1 MQFIDK
7 LTEEQKIIV
16 LRDYIMKQVGENVYR
31 REWLVEWVRS
41 YFPEFVSE
49 VELKHRETY
58 LKRKE
63 KIDAKIAEI
72 ELQKME
78 GKK

>member
-1 MQFIDK
+1 M
-7 LTEEQKIIV
+7 
-16 LRDYIMKQVGENVYR
+16 
-31 REWLVEWVRS
+31 EWVRS
-41 YFPEFVSE
+41 YFPEFVAE